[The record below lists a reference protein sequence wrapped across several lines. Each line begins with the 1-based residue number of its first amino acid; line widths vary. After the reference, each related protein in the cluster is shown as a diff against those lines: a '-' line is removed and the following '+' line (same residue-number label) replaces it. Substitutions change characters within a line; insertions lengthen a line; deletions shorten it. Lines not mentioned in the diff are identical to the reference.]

1 VVRAA
6 LASGQNVNQRSPSGV
21 SGLMYAASG
30 SHDDIVELLLLQ
42 PGVDINS
49 PDSSVLAG
57 GTPLHWA
64 CSRSGNNRGL
74 ARLLA
79 QPGMASLDVL
89 DSNGCTPLMLAVRR
103 GGVDSVRQL
112 VASMFLIETQV
123 IIETIMMIRA
133 NMFLMKTQQRT
144 SFGYR
149 LLSSIDT
156 DSGHNKIIPSTS
168 RQQLRP
174 ALENSR
180 SETRRRRRRR
190 ALKGKQWGRAR
201 GSRRL
206 LDTWWRARLCKLN
219 PEINRWQDDVTG
231 FVSVVVQRLEG
242 VFLVLRPEAAV
253 REEAAVLRTK
263 LTANS
268 SFDKQEEHFLVWKHQ
283 ENGVRCTLGLAF
295 ENGEGRDEIWDKIQ
309 SIQNNAFSLP
319 NPSITNV

>member
-1 VVRAA
+1 MVRAA

-112 VASMFLIETQV
+112 VASMFLIE
-123 IIETIMMIRA
+123 
-133 NMFLMKTQQRT
+133 TQQRT